1 MDLGLRGKVA
11 AITGGSDG
19 IGKAAALRL
28 AEEGARVA
36 ICGRREDALQQ
47 AAEELRKLTG
57 GEILPVRTDVTV
69 PGEAEA
75 FIQQTVD
82 HFGRLDILV
91 NNAGRSS
98 AHHVNDLTE
107 EIWRDDLELKL
118 FGAIRATQAALPHL
132 RRAGGGRIIN
142 VTTPGGKTPGPR
154 SMPTSV
160 TRAAGIAFTKA
171 LSKDLAADNILVNT
185 VCVGIIKSGQWVR
198 RVAARGDEMT
208 LDDLYR
214 EQGKGIPL
222 GRVGEA
228 EEVGDVIAFL
238 ASTRAS
244 YVTGT
249 AINID
254 GGTAAAV

>member
-1 MDLGLRGKVA
+1 MDLKLQGKVA

-19 IGKAAALRL
+19 IGKAAARRL
-28 AEEGARVA
+28 AEEGVKVG
-36 ICGRREDALQQ
+36 ICGRREDALDE
-47 AAEELRKLTG
+47 AVAELRKATG
-57 GEILPVRTDVTV
+57 GEILAVRADVTKE
-69 PGEAEA
+69 GEAAA
-75 FIQQTVD
+75 FVRRVAE

-91 NNAGRSS
+91 NNAGTSS
-98 AHHVNDLTE
+98 AHHWDDLKDD
-107 EIWRDDLELKL
+107 IWRYDMELK
-118 FGAIRATQAALPHL
+118 FYGAIRCTEAAVPLM
-132 RRAGGGRIIN
+132 RQAGGGRIIN

-185 VCVGIIKSGQWVR
+185 VCVGYIKSGQWVR
-198 RVAARGDEMT
+198 RAANRTDGAT
-208 LDDLYR
+208 LDDVYADL
-214 EQGKGIPL
+214 GKSVPL
-222 GRVGEA
+222 GRAGEA

-238 ASTRAS
+238 ASERAS

-254 GGTAAAV
+254 GGIAAAV

>member
-19 IGKAAALRL
+19 IGKAAARRL
-28 AEEGARVA
+28 AEEGAKVA
-36 ICGRREDALQQ
+36 ICGRREDVLE
-47 AAEELRKLTG
+47 AAATELRKLTG
-57 GEILPVRTDVTV
+57 GEILAVRADVTRD
-69 PGEAEA
+69 GEAAA
-75 FIQQTVD
+75 FIQKTVD
-82 HFGRLDILV
+82 QFGRLDILL
-91 NNAGRSS
+91 NNAGTSS
-98 AHHVNDLTE
+98 AHHWDNLTE
-107 EIWRDDLELKL
+107 EIFRADIDLKL
-118 FGAIRATQAALPHL
+118 FGALRCTEAAVPHL
-132 RRAGGGRIIN
+132 RAAGGGRIIN

-198 RVAARGDEMT
+198 RAQARDVP
-208 LDDLYR
+208 LDQIYQ
-214 EQGKGIPL
+214 ESGKGIPL

-238 ASTRAS
+238 ASDRAS